1 MGKRKITFSAQ
12 ILNDKMTREEA
23 LKKLND
29 IPYSINEINFDL
41 DYFLSKLDLS
51 NKEFKEIMNKDNK
64 SFYNYPSY
72 YQFLKK
78 FRNIIDPITAKI
90 FNYRPMTFF
99 QMDIIN
105 RK

>member
-1 MGKRKITFSAQ
+1 
-12 ILNDKMTREEA
+12 MTREEA
-23 LKKLND
+23 LAKLND
-29 IPYSINEINFDL
+29 IPYNKKEIKFDL

-51 NKEFKEIMNKDNK
+51 NEEFKKIMNRCNK
-64 SFYNYPSY
+64 SFYDYPSY

-78 FRNIIDPITAKI
+78 FRKVIDPITAKI